1 MLFIFSF
8 FILLIFHSHNQFFK
22 FIYPIS
28 FIISFLKSFFLA
40 LILLTLSFNNHYFI
54 YNPLSFFKF
63 IISISFIISF
73 FILLSFHAL
82 SFLIIQPAVFILI
95 CLYSCVYICKYLCF
109 CGYISI
115 YLCSSVS
122 IFLKIYPCFCVY
134 LSIFIYMLLCLYLSL
149 LLGLY
154 LYLQIT
160 AEHTKGLV
168 ESAGWVSKELSLIKE
183 FLLICVAIEYYVVI
197 LSVPQLR
204 LS

>member
-1 MLFIFSF
+1 MSIFVNIYAAVSKHLSIYAPVSIFVNISMLLCRS
-8 FILLIFHSHNQFFK
+8 
-22 FIYPIS
+22 IY
-28 FIISFLKSFFLA
+28 L
-40 LILLTLSFNNHYFI
+40 YI
-54 YNPLSFFKF
+54 YAPGSC
-63 IISISFIISF
+63 
-73 FILLSFHAL
+73 
-82 SFLIIQPAVFILI
+82 VFMLI

-160 AEHTKGLV
+160 AEHTKSLV

-197 LSVPQLR
+197 VSSSLNCDFHKTCISGLEPTKV
-204 LS
+204 